1 MSPRWKAGSML
12 PLSTTTTGLSDSVI
26 TIRLFQIMS
35 AEHTIIARLSTWCA
49 SWRLRMSR
57 TSTPNYTHLATPID
71 GHAYRA
77 ASVRPDVK
85 LQAEVL
91 GCMWDG
97 VRVSCKGV
105 HDDGWCG
112 GAWGTGSRMAEER

>member
-57 TSTPNYTHLATPID
+57 SVWYISTKVSMVAAVFAAAAERPAAGSAAAAAARRRLWRV
-71 GHAYRA
+71 RA
-77 ASVRPDVK
+77 AR
-85 LQAEVL
+85 
-91 GCMWDG
+91 
-97 VRVSCKGV
+97 R
-105 HDDGWCG
+105 
-112 GAWGTGSRMAEER
+112 